1 MKKIGN
7 KKNSRLGKTFQHR
20 DGQWKASNDWN
31 RSLVPTHPNRIKLHW
46 QSETADRTQ
55 LEHPCDH
62 LGHIHFSPSWWP
74 HMFTVVTKWSNK
86 EIEPCYVSAQWME
99 DISPRAH
106 IYRSLHFF
114 FAFRVESER
123 LKKRKQKIQDKMVV
137 VVYSGKTISRLILL
151 SLYVAVSMWLDKLAN
166 TCQGSWRSKESDD
179 HSQPAVEKQNKSA
192 HRLNQYKRCDGCF
205 FPFQRWR
212 QKMTPR

>member
-1 MKKIGN
+1 
-7 KKNSRLGKTFQHR
+7 
-20 DGQWKASNDWN
+20 
-31 RSLVPTHPNRIKLHW
+31 
-46 QSETADRTQ
+46 
-55 LEHPCDH
+55 
-62 LGHIHFSPSWWP
+62 
-74 HMFTVVTKWSNK
+74 
-86 EIEPCYVSAQWME
+86 ME

-166 TCQGSWRSKESDD
+166 TCQGS
-179 HSQPAVEKQNKSA
+179 
-192 HRLNQYKRCDGCF
+192 
-205 FPFQRWR
+205 
-212 QKMTPR
+212 